1 MDAEPLYCAEQIY
14 VPPEMPNVL
23 KQWTIECIRAQ
34 PTDIISWSAQYVS
47 SAGAHDRAS
56 AAQRVRLTL
65 CLDADPTR
73 RYFQGLSA
81 AHQPSTDELSDED
94 SKSKK

>member
-34 PTDIISWSAQYVS
+34 PKDIISWSAQYVS
-47 SAGAHDRAS
+47 SMWLRLLCNG
-56 AAQRVRLTL
+56 VNPLRLTWESF
-65 CLDADPTR
+65 C
-73 RYFQGLSA
+73 
-81 AHQPSTDELSDED
+81 
-94 SKSKK
+94 